1 MLILSRKAGEAL
13 VATTES
19 GEIIKVV
26 VLQNGGA
33 QVRMG
38 VVANQNVTVD
48 REEIYLRKK
57 AERNHERD

>member
-57 AERNHERD
+57 AEARRG